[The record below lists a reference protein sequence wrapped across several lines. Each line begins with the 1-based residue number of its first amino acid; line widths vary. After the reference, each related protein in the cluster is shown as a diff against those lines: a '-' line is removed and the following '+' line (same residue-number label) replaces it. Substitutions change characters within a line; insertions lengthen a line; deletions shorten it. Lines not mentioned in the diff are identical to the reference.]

1 MASKRGPDAR
11 GAGSLAAIGALPQSR
26 IHTRAGLV
34 EVLAV
39 WALLGFF
46 GAAIFWTYARLP
58 ARDFFHVSTSG
69 PSGGA
74 GRALVFLNFPTA
86 LVAIAIVLV
95 VVDRLEGR
103 VAATSGVL
111 AMALSA
117 AVYWPGVVDQNDL
130 DARWINA
137 IAAVGVAIA
146 FGLTLAAVR
155 GGVSAVAHAP
165 AD

>member
-1 MASKRGPDAR
+1 MAPKRGPGAR
-11 GAGSLAAIGALPQSR
+11 ERSSLATIRPRSQNRAGAG
-26 IHTRAGLV
+26 AGLA
-34 EVLAV
+34 EALAV
-39 WALLGFF
+39 WTMLGLF
-46 GAAIFWTYARLP
+46 GGAMFWTYARLP

-74 GRALVFLNFPTA
+74 GRTLVFLNFPTA
-86 LVAIAIVLV
+86 LVAIAIVLI

-103 VAATSGVL
+103 RSKSTAVL
-111 AMALSA
+111 AIALCA

-155 GGVSAVAHAP
+155 GGVSAVAQAP

>member
-1 MASKRGPDAR
+1 MAPKRGPGAR
-11 GAGSLAAIGALPQSR
+11 ERSSLATIRPRSQNRAGAG
-26 IHTRAGLV
+26 AGLA
-34 EVLAV
+34 EALAV
-39 WALLGFF
+39 WTMLGLF
-46 GAAIFWTYARLP
+46 GGAMFWTYARLP

-74 GRALVFLNFPTA
+74 GRALVFLNFPIA

-117 AVYWPGVVDQNDL
+117 AVYWPGVVDQRDL
-130 DARWINA
+130 DARWVNA
-137 IAAVGVAIA
+137 IAALGVALA
-146 FGLTLAAVR
+146 FGLTV
-155 GGVSAVAHAP
+155 
-165 AD
+165 